1 MIDILIDG
9 ILIGLLALAVL
20 TPYAEAGYV
29 DPNTGGLLFQLLA
42 ASFAL
47 ISGFILIF
55 ARRIRMALA
64 RAARILRE
72 RFGDEQGGP
81 VSTPPA
87 E

>member
-1 MIDILIDG
+1 MINFLIDG
-9 ILIGLLALAVL
+9 ILIGLLALAML
-20 TPYAEAGYV
+20 TPFAEAGYV

-42 ASFAL
+42 ASLAV

-64 RAARILRE
+64 RAARFLRE
-72 RFGDEQGGP
+72 RYGNDQGGP